1 MSWSE
6 GRDGATTDRDRM
18 KRPVVCVLMLAAVLL
33 SLGCAEGTRSE
44 PESERDDTL
53 QPARAVADQALVRDL
68 REGGYV
74 IYFCNAAT
82 EPGGAGGP
90 ENLGNREAQRNLSEE
105 GRAQAATIG
114 EALRELEIPVGEV
127 LSSPYFRALDT
138 ARIAFGRAEPTGVLL
153 GLRKNRSV
161 QHPQRQ
167 ADLQKLLSTP
177 PPKGTNT
184 ILVSHASN
192 AEEYAGILLDEG
204 EAAVLKPL
212 GDDEF
217 EFGVRITPEDWK
229 DLSESS

>member
-1 MSWSE
+1 
-6 GRDGATTDRDRM
+6 
-18 KRPVVCVLMLAAVLL
+18 MLVAVLL

-44 PESERDDTL
+44 PESERDATL
-53 QPARAVADQALVRDL
+53 QPAKEVPDYALVRDL
-68 REGGYV
+68 RQGGYV

-105 GRAQAATIG
+105 GRTQAATIG

-138 ARIAFGRAEPTGVLL
+138 ARIAFGRAEPTGELL
-153 GLRKNRSV
+153 SLRSNRSV
-161 QHPQRQ
+161 LHPQRQ
-167 ADLQKLLSTP
+167 ADLVRLLSTA

-184 ILVSHASN
+184 VLVSHASN
-192 AEEYAGILLDEG
+192 AEEYAGISLDEG

-212 GDDEF
+212 RDDEF
-217 EFGVRITPEDWK
+217 EFVARITPEEWK
-229 DLSESS
+229 ELSESMRGDASR

>member
-1 MSWSE
+1 
-6 GRDGATTDRDRM
+6 M
-18 KRPVVCVLMLAAVLL
+18 KRPMVCVLMLAVVLL

-44 PESERDDTL
+44 PEPERGDTL
-53 QPARAVADQALVRDL
+53 QPARSVPDYALVRDL
-68 REGGYV
+68 RQGGYV

-90 ENLGNREAQRNLSEE
+90 ENLGNREAQRNLSED
-105 GRAQAATIG
+105 GRSQAAKIG
-114 EALRELEIPVGEV
+114 EAFRELEIPVGEV

-138 ARIAFGRAEPTGVLL
+138 ARIALGRAEPTGELL
-153 GLRKNRSV
+153 GLRSNRSV

-167 ADLQKLLSTP
+167 ADLLRLLSTP

-184 ILVSHASN
+184 VLVSHASN
-192 AEEYAGILLDEG
+192 AEEYAGIPLDEG

-217 EFGVRITPEDWK
+217 EFVARITPEDWK
-229 DLSESS
+229 ELSESMRGDASR